1 MSPLKVV
8 VADDHTLV
16 RQSVVRALAQADDVQ
31 VVAEAADGPGA
42 LAAVREHRPDLVML
56 DIAMPG
62 VDGFAT
68 AEQVRRVA
76 PDVRVLFLSMHDDDA
91 SLRRALALDADGFV
105 SKSAPVAELLE
116 GVRRI
121 GAGERFLSAALA
133 DRELVLTGDGAET
146 GPPNLTAREREILG
160 LLAQGLRP
168 GEIASTL
175 ELSIKTVKNHLTA
188 VYNKLGVETGAQ
200 AVAEAYR
207 RGLAIRL
214 S

>member
-16 RQSVVRALAQADDVQ
+16 RQSVVRALAQADDVE

-42 LAAVREHRPDLVML
+42 LAAVREHQPDLLML

-68 AEQVRRVA
+68 AEQVRRAA
-76 PDVRVLFLSMHDDDA
+76 PDVRILFLSMHDDDA
-91 SLRRALALDADGFV
+91 SLRHALALDADGFV

-133 DRELVLTGDGAET
+133 DRQLVLANGPDSP
-146 GPPNLTAREREILG
+146 PPNLTGREREILG
-160 LLAQGLRP
+160 LLAQGHRP
-168 GEIASTL
+168 GEIASSL

-207 RGLAIRL
+207 RGLAIRV

>member
-16 RQSVVRALAQADDVQ
+16 RQSVVKALAQAPEVV

-42 LAAVREHRPDLVML
+42 LDAVAEHGPDLLLL

-62 VDGFAT
+62 TDGFAI
-68 AEQVRRVA
+68 AEQVRRTA
-76 PDVRVLFLSMHDDDA
+76 PTVRILFLSMHDDDA
-91 SLRRALALDADGFV
+91 SLQHALSLGAEGFV

-121 GAGERFLSAALA
+121 GAGERYLSTALVDRTLALAADGETAPAAL
-133 DRELVLTGDGAET
+133 TT
-146 GPPNLTAREREILG
+146 REREILG

-168 GEIASTL
+168 GEIATTL
-175 ELSIKTVKNHLTA
+175 TLSIKTVKNHLTA
-188 VYNKLGVETGAQ
+188 VYQKLGVDTGAQ

-207 RGLAIRL
+207 RGLVTRAV
-214 S
+214 

>member
-16 RQSVVRALAQADDVQ
+16 RQSVVRALAQAEDVE
-31 VVAEAADGPGA
+31 VVAEAADGSEA

-62 VDGFAT
+62 VDGFTT

-133 DRELVLTGDGAET
+133 DRELLLTRDGGDAP
-146 GPPNLTAREREILG
+146 PPNLTAREREILG